1 MKSCK
6 LSFGTIN
13 ILRKNLA
20 EVIVDEGVVMDEIL
34 VDELHDFLQ
43 SNVDS
48 PRLVLVS
55 KKHSY
60 SYTFKAQI
68 TILRLTEIK
77 AIAVTHYSTGALMST
92 ETLMSVNQDLRSKV
106 KMFRSRE
113 EALSWLDTLGVSKTL

>member
-13 ILRKNLA
+13 ILRDNLA
-20 EVIVDEGVVMDEIL
+20 EIVVDEGVVMDEFL

-43 SNVDS
+43 SS
-48 PRLVLVS
+48 TKPPRLVLVN

-68 TILRLTEIK
+68 TIMRLTEIK
-77 AIAVTHYSTGALMST
+77 AIAVTHNSSGALMST

-113 EALSWLDTLGVSKTL
+113 EALSWLDSLEFSKTL